1 MVFPVVVWIWELDH
15 EEGWMLKNWCFW
27 IVVLETTLGSPL
39 DSKEIKPV
47 NPKGNQ
53 SWIFTGRTDAEAEA
67 PILWPPDAMSW
78 LVGKDPDTG
87 ENVNL
92 RLGLDPMC
100 RGSNPAKALLGA
112 WTHNLLIRIAHLV
125 CGHSEAQDLCVSL
138 QKEFREKWRVSK
150 KGILFREKH
159 TPQTVLAVTEGE
171 RCLEMWLAIM
181 AG

>member
-1 MVFPVVVWIWELDH
+1 MVFPVVMCGFESWTMKKAECWRTDAEEL
-15 EEGWMLKNWCFW
+15 ML
-27 IVVLETTLGSPL
+27 TTLGSPL
-39 DSKEIKPV
+39 DSKEIKLV

-78 LVGKDPDTG
+78 LAGKEPDTG

-100 RGSNPAKALLGA
+100 RGSNPAKTLLGT
-112 WTHNLLIRIAHLV
+112 WTHSLLIRITHLV

-138 QKEFREKWRVSK
+138 QKEFSEKE
-150 KGILFREKH
+150 GILFREKH
-159 TPQTVLAVTEGE
+159 TPQSVGRHRGWTLPWNVVSHYG
-171 RCLEMWLAIM
+171 WVIS
-181 AG
+181 